1 MTERTF
7 VVVGSVT
14 RDTPYFQGARG
25 KGITIFAFDETSGG
39 LTRLSEKGGVD
50 NPTYL
55 TVHERNRCV
64 YANSEVFG
72 WNEGTVSAY
81 RLDWRSGMLS
91 YINKQPALG
100 SILAHNSLDRTGRF
114 VLVANYSV
122 YAEPGDSLPDQ
133 SVVVMPIRADGGLG
147 PPVCSRSHSG
157 AGPNAAR
164 QERSHAHCVLAS
176 PDNTHVLVA
185 DLGIDQILVYRFD
198 AASGTLSASPASFTV
213 KAGAGPRHIAFH
225 PSGRYVYAINEL
237 DSTIASL
244 TFDAA
249 SGGLTLLQTVPA
261 LPSGYGGE
269 SHCAGLQLTPDG
281 RYLYGSNRGHD
292 SLVVYSVGE
301 ATGRLSFV
309 EHHSCLG
316 RTPRDFMIDPSGR
329 FLLVANQDS
338 DAVVVLRI
346 DPDERQALRL
356 WPAGGDRHAD
366 VRQVRLC
373 LMSRRVQRSPH
384 GRSCDVKQAV

>member
-1 MTERTF
+1 MSERTF

-14 RDTPYFQGARG
+14 RNTPYFQSARG
-25 KGITIFAFDETSGG
+25 SGITVCSFDGESGR

-55 TVHERNRCV
+55 SVHEGNRCV

-81 RLDWRSGMLS
+81 RLDPSNGSLS

-114 VLVANYSV
+114 ILVANYSV
-122 YAEPGDSLPDQ
+122 YAEPDDSLPDQ

-147 PPVCSRSHSG
+147 PAVCSRSHSG
-157 AGPNAAR
+157 SGPNALR

-176 PDNTHVLVA
+176 PDNRHVLVA
-185 DLGIDQILVYRFD
+185 DLGIDQLAVYNFD
-198 AASGTLSASPASFTV
+198 AASGALSERPASFMM
-213 KAGAGPRHIAFH
+213 KAGAGPRHFVFH
-225 PSGRYVYAINEL
+225 PSARYVYAINEL
-237 DSTIASL
+237 DSTIAAL
-244 TFDAA
+244 AFDAA
-249 SGGLTLLQTVPA
+249 SGGLALLQTVPA
-261 LPSGYGGE
+261 LPSGYTEE

-292 SLVVYSVGE
+292 SLVVCAVDQ
-301 ATGRLSFV
+301 ATGKLSFV

-316 RTPRDFMIDPSGR
+316 RTPRDFAVDPTGR

-338 DAVVVLRI
+338 DAVIVLRI
-346 DPDERQALRL
+346 DPRSGKLTDS
-356 WPAGGDRHAD
+356 G
-366 VRQVRLC
+366 
-373 LMSRRVQRSPH
+373 QRAEIGTPM
-384 GRSCDVKQAV
+384 CVKFARFA